1 MIYTNGQLIKLKEKD
16 ICLEII
22 DSEIILNTEIY
33 YTNDGSCYP
42 LNYIEKSVD
51 VEEYRKSLIE
61 ELVPHIIN
69 AVKEEMN
76 KRKKE
81 GWNRNFDYW
90 DKKFKKLEEENKL
103 KELQEKQIKKEK
115 WNKVFNKLKKIFL
128 LK

>member
-51 VEEYRKSLIE
+51 VEQYLKSTIDY
-61 ELVPHIIN
+61 LVPQIIN
-69 AVKEEMN
+69 VVKEEFN
-76 KRKKE
+76 KKKKE
-81 GWNRNFDYW
+81 GINIDFWINER
-90 DKKFKKLEEENKL
+90 KKLDEEKKL
-103 KELQEKQIKKEK
+103 KELREKQIKKEK

>member
-51 VEEYRKSLIE
+51 VEQYLKSTIDY
-61 ELVPHIIN
+61 LVPQIISV
-69 AVKEEMN
+69 VKEEFN
-76 KRKKE
+76 KKKKE
-81 GWNRNFDYW
+81 GVNIDFWINER
-90 DKKFKKLEEENKL
+90 KKLDEEKKL

>member
-16 ICLEII
+16 ICLKII

-51 VEEYRKSLIE
+51 VEQYLKSTIDY
-61 ELVPHIIN
+61 LVPQIIN
-69 AVKEEMN
+69 VVKEEFN
-76 KRKKE
+76 KKKKE
-81 GWNRNFDYW
+81 GINIDFWINER
-90 DKKFKKLEEENKL
+90 KKLDEEKKL
-103 KELQEKQIKKEK
+103 KELREKQIKKEK

>member
-51 VEEYRKSLIE
+51 VEQYLKSTIDY
-61 ELVPHIIN
+61 LVPQIIN
-69 AVKEEMN
+69 VVKEEFN
-76 KRKKE
+76 KKKKE
-81 GWNRNFDYW
+81 GINIDFWVNER
-90 DKKFKKLEEENKL
+90 KKLDEEKKS
-103 KELQEKQIKKEK
+103 KELREKQIKKEK

>member
-51 VEEYRKSLIE
+51 VEQYLKSTIDY
-61 ELVPHIIN
+61 LVPQIISV
-69 AVKEEMN
+69 VKEEFN
-76 KRKKE
+76 KKKKE
-81 GWNRNFDYW
+81 GVNIDFWINER
-90 DKKFKKLEEENKL
+90 KKLDEEKKL

-115 WNKVFNKLKKIFL
+115 WNRFFNKLKKFFL

>member
-51 VEEYRKSLIE
+51 VEQYLETTIN
-61 ELVPHIIN
+61 IISPFI
-69 AVKEEMN
+69 VDVVEKQLEQ
-76 KRKKE
+76 
-81 GWNRNFDYW
+81 
-90 DKKFKKLEEENKL
+90 FKKKDRNSDYFYKLYNDLCKLE
-103 KELQEKQIKKEK
+103 ELQEKKLKKEK
-115 WNKVFNKLKKIFL
+115 WNRIFNKLKKIFL